1 MRTNIIPQSDLHKC
15 SYASLNRF
23 ARSQTSERSGYWS
36 CASER
41 SCSLSWTNHRNFSV
55 NERWR

>member
-1 MRTNIIPQSDLHKC
+1 MKMIMRTNIIPQSDLHKC

-36 CASER
+36 CASEK
-41 SCSLSWTNHRNFSV
+41 LFSFMDKS
-55 NERWR
+55 

>member
-1 MRTNIIPQSDLHKC
+1 MVPQSDLHGC
-15 SYASLNRF
+15 SHASMNMF